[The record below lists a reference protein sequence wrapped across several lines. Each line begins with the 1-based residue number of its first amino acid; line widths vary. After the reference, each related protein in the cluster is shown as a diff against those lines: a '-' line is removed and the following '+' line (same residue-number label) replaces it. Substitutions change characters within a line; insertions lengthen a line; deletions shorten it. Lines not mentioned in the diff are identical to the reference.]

1 MAAFDLV
8 FLGTGAADWPVR
20 PQADVRYD
28 TDGLIRR
35 TCSLLIN
42 GKYLIDPA
50 PESWF
55 FAVKVLKLD
64 LSGLKAVILTAT
76 GIISA
81 LRRWMDSWG
90 RPGER

>member
-55 FAVKVLKLD
+55 LPLRC
-64 LSGLKAVILTAT
+64 LSLIY
-76 GIISA
+76 
-81 LRRWMDSWG
+81 
-90 RPGER
+90 PG